1 MGKNIFVEKDT
12 KVEVFLV
19 KLYEENIIDTEAY
32 IVAQKMAKGDI
43 YGIK

>member
-1 MGKNIFVEKDT
+1 MGKNILVKEDT

-19 KLYEENIIDTEAY
+19 KLYEENLIDTETY
-32 IVAQKMAKGDI
+32 ILAQKMAKGDI